1 MVQMF
6 IDKQEK
12 LTKMITLLD
21 VSASRIPEA
30 LDWGSRHTRATLPIQ
45 GEPRSK
51 AFSISGSRLRHVVSE
66 SEWTAPHE
74 TPEKSHTRL
83 FPRSV
88 VIATCTSSRANG
100 GNPNPTM
107 TEYHLLE
114 DAGESGHGVVN
125 STLGRAMPKGIDYV
139 RSASLLRNNPERRGM
154 GRK

>member
-1 MVQMF
+1 MLQMF

-12 LTKMITLLD
+12 LTKMIKLLD
-21 VSASRIPEA
+21 VVAFRISPEA
-30 LDWGSRHTRATLPIQ
+30 LSWGLLGLCPPCHYKGSPLL
-45 GEPRSK
+45 K
-51 AFSISGSRLRHVVSE
+51 AFPISGSRLRHVVSE

-100 GNPNPTM
+100 GNPSPTM

-125 STLGRAMPKGIDYV
+125 PPLGE
-139 RSASLLRNNPERRGM
+139 LRLKE
-154 GRK
+154 